1 MKLLKL
7 SWIGIALAVLLQASQ
22 AAAQQPGRAITQP
35 QQPGG
40 ANPQGGVPQVQLA
53 APLAPAW
60 APLSETHQKYV
71 DQILQYWEFKSNQ
84 VERYRCTFKRW
95 EYDPVFGPKDTFK
108 TYGEGSIKYSA
119 PDKGL
124 FKVERL
130 LHYRPPREP
139 TGKPDYVERK
149 DVQGECWICDGN
161 SIFEFD
167 HKKKHL
173 QQYELPPEMRGK
185 AIGRGPLPFLFNA
198 KADEIKSRFWI
209 RVITPK
215 DTKGE
220 YWLEAFP
227 KTRDD
232 AANFKMV
239 HVIID
244 EKEYL
249 PKAMVMFDRNYVAGR
264 RPSRTTFQFDER
276 EVNFSILASKLNLF
290 HREFFEPAVP
300 GGWTKV
306 VHKWDQPTGTPPN
319 TDRAAAGS
327 NPRR

>member
-119 PDKGL
+119 P
-124 FKVERL
+124 
-130 LHYRPPREP
+130 
-139 TGKPDYVERK
+139 
-149 DVQGECWICDGN
+149 
-161 SIFEFD
+161 
-167 HKKKHL
+167 
-173 QQYELPPEMRGK
+173 
-185 AIGRGPLPFLFNA
+185 
-198 KADEIKSRFWI
+198 
-209 RVITPK
+209 
-215 DTKGE
+215 TKGC
-220 YWLEAFP
+220 
-227 KTRDD
+227 
-232 AANFKMV
+232 
-239 HVIID
+239 
-244 EKEYL
+244 
-249 PKAMVMFDRNYVAGR
+249 
-264 RPSRTTFQFDER
+264 SR
-276 EVNFSILASKLNLF
+276 
-290 HREFFEPAVP
+290 
-300 GGWTKV
+300 
-306 VHKWDQPTGTPPN
+306 
-319 TDRAAAGS
+319 
-327 NPRR
+327 